1 MTDRR
6 KKGFTLIELVVVVCI
21 VAILL
26 VLTLPSYQRQLR
38 NMRRSLGAAELLQV
52 MMRQEQYFVD
62 HKRYADT
69 LTDLD
74 FPGSP
79 YAIDAQGNAVSA
91 LADDRIYL
99 IELTLNQEAY
109 TLRAIPQLGQ
119 AADRLCG
126 TLSLDS
132 MGIKRATGGSATRE
146 CW

>member
-1 MTDRR
+1 VTAQR
-6 KKGFTLIELVVVVCI
+6 KKGFTLIELVVAVCI

-26 VLTLPSYQRQLR
+26 TLSLPSYQRQLR
-38 NMRRSLGAAELLQV
+38 NTRRSLGAAELLQV

-62 HKRYADT
+62 HKRYVDT
-69 LTDLD
+69 LTDLGL
-74 FPGSP
+74 PGSP

-91 LADDRIYL
+91 LARDRIYL
-99 IELTLNQEAY
+99 IELAPYQDTY
-109 TLRAIPQLGQ
+109 TLHAIPQLSQ
-119 AADRLCG
+119 AMDRLCG

>member
-1 MTDRR
+1 VTERR

-74 FPGSP
+74 FPTSP
-79 YAIDAQGNAVSA
+79 YAIDAEGNVGSA
-91 LADDRIYL
+91 LADNRIYL
-99 IELTLNQEAY
+99 IELSLNQEAY

-119 AADRLCG
+119 SADRLCG

-132 MGIKRATGGSATRE
+132 MGTKRAAGGSTTRE

>member
-26 VLTLPSYQRQLR
+26 ALTLPSYQRQLR

-62 HKRYADT
+62 HKRYAET

-79 YAIDAQGNAVSA
+79 YAIDAQGNAGSA
-91 LADDRIYL
+91 LAHDRIYL
-99 IELTLNQEAY
+99 IELSLNQEAY

-119 AADRLCG
+119 SADRLCG

-132 MGIKRATGGSATRE
+132 MGIKRAAGGSSTRE

>member
-1 MTDRR
+1 VTDRR

-38 NMRRSLGAAELLQV
+38 TMRRSLGAAELLQV

-79 YAIDAQGNAVSA
+79 YAIDAEGNAGSA

>member
-26 VLTLPSYQRQLR
+26 ALTLPSYQRQLR

-62 HKRYADT
+62 HKRYAET

-79 YAIDAQGNAVSA
+79 YAIDAQGNAGSA
-91 LADDRIYL
+91 LAHDRIYL
-99 IELTLNQEAY
+99 IELSLNQEAY

-119 AADRLCG
+119 SADRLCG

>member
-1 MTDRR
+1 MTEQH

-26 VLTLPSYQRQLR
+26 ALTLPSYQRQLR

-62 HKRYADT
+62 HKRYAAT
-69 LTDLD
+69 LMDLD
-74 FPGSP
+74 FSASP
-79 YAIDAQGNAVSA
+79 YAIDVQGNAVSA
-91 LADDRIYL
+91 LAGDRIYL
-99 IELTLNQEAY
+99 IELSTVQGAY
-109 TLRAIPQLGQ
+109 TLHAIPQLGQ

-132 MGIKRATGGSATRE
+132 MGIKRADGGGATRE